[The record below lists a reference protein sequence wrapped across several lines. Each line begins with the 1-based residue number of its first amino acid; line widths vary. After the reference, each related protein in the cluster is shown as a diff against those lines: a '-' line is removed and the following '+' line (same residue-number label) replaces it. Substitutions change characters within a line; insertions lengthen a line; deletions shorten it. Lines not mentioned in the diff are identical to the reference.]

1 MKNVSLRLQT
11 NIKYSEYINL
21 VEKVYEKDEK
31 FKNNCEEIIKDLFES
46 KGAFCENSEA
56 ISVGVYDNLELIA
69 ACFLIIPSNY
79 QEAVLLCFFEALP
92 NYNQSVN
99 LIIDYAGIV
108 GRKNNCKKIII
119 GLNTHINAG
128 AGILVEE
135 FSTNSYGNN
144 YNPPY
149 YGDYFKSLKANIH
162 TMTSYKGDLEESST
176 KSIEKIVERVCK
188 NFTFR
193 EICLKNFREEMRLY
207 TKLANESFANHK
219 FYYKREVQEDYEL
232 YEPMLNILKSENILF
247 AEREGELVGC
257 LMWYPNYHEDCTRSI
272 KIIEIGVLP
281 KYTNSGV
288 ILGLFNECYKRV
300 SKNYDCM
307 ESGWIFDDNLISKSM
322 TNRWMKEVHKKFII
336 YELIIEISKVTEGE

>member
-1 MKNVSLRLQT
+1 MRIVSLSLQT

-21 VEKVYEKDEK
+21 VEKVYEKDKK
-31 FKNNCEEIIKDLFES
+31 FKNNCEEIIKDLFEN
-46 KGAFCENSEA
+46 KGAFYGNSDT
-56 ISVGVYDNLELIA
+56 ISVGVYDELALIA
-69 ACFLIIPSNY
+69 GCFLVIPSNY
-79 QEAVLLCFFEALP
+79 KEAVLLCFFEALP
-92 NYNQSVN
+92 NYNQAVN
-99 LIIDYAGIV
+99 LIINYAEIIA
-108 GRKNNCKKIII
+108 RKNSCEKIII

-128 AGILVEE
+128 AGILVSG
-135 FSTNSYGNN
+135 FNTNSYGNN

-149 YGDYFKSLKANIH
+149 YGEYFKNFKTTVH

-176 KSIEKIVERVCK
+176 KCIEKIVARVCK
-188 NFTFR
+188 KFTFR
-193 EICLKNFREEMRLY
+193 EICLENFNEEMKLY

-257 LMWYPNYHEDCTRSI
+257 LMWYPNYYEDCTRSI

-300 SKNYDCM
+300 SKKYDCM

-322 TNRWMKEVHKKFII
+322 TNRWMKEVHKKFNI
-336 YELIIEISKVTEGE
+336 YELRLVK